1 MNKVVEKWDE
11 ILQIVKTEHD
21 LSDVSFN
28 TWLKPL
34 TVYEVVD
41 NVVTIIVPSEQV
53 GLNYISKKYKLP
65 LQVTISEVTGM
76 ENCDINF
83 ILPEDVPKK
92 EEVSPK
98 AQSQDARCEEAH
110 LNPKYTFDTFVVGS
124 NNKFAQAAALA
135 VAESPGDTYN
145 PLFIYG
151 GAGLGKTHLMHSIAH
166 FIIDHDENSK
176 VLYVTSEEF
185 TNELIET
192 IRNGNNSA
200 MTKFR
205 EKYRNIDVLL
215 VDDIQ
220 FIIGKEST
228 QEEFFHT
235 FNSLH
240 SAKKQIII
248 SSDKPP
254 KDMEILEE
262 RFRSRFEWGLIADIT
277 LPDYETRMA
286 ILHKKE
292 EMDGYDINEEVIKYI
307 ANNIKSNIRELE
319 GAINKVMA
327 FAKLEKKEVTLELA
341 EQALKDIISPDEKK
355 VITPDYIISM
365 VAEHF
370 DVTVDDLCGN
380 KRNSKIVTPRQIAM
394 YLCREIISTPLKSIG
409 KCLGNRDHTTI
420 MHGIDKIEKE
430 INNDENLKNT
440 IETLKKKI
448 NPQADKIVS
457 ICRALDMSLV
467 DLLCDE
473 ETVEPAAQIDC
484 LTNENYMIEL
494 FRQSDAESKRRIIS
508 YIELLEVC
516 KQINNACQSRKR
528 QRNVSIIQDID
539 GNNIVVINDIRFK
552 GKRSI
557 NWREVRAYLKE
568 YVGDFYMVASTGDVI
583 YIGADLPNEYSG
595 SKYTHSIKG
604 TNAKAK
610 ANATQGIPEMIEIAV
625 ALS

>member
-235 FNSLH
+235 FNALYD
-240 SAKKQIII
+240 ARKQIVLT
-248 SSDKPP
+248 SDRPP
-254 KDMEILEE
+254 KEIKTLED
-262 RFRSRFEWGLIADIT
+262 RLRSRFEQDLIADIQP
-277 LPDYETRMA
+277 PDLETRIA
-286 ILHKKE
+286 IIKRKAEL
-292 EMDGYDINEEVIKYI
+292 DGVEISDEVCEYVASKIK
-307 ANNIKSNIRELE
+307 ANIRQLE
-319 GAINKVMA
+319 GTVKKIKAKYYLDSEKPTINSVQGIISDILNNDA
-327 FAKLEKKEVTLELA
+327 PPEVTVERIIDEVARTYGVSADEIRSQKNRSANISNARHIAIYVTRELTT
-341 EQALKDIISPDEKK
+341 L
-355 VITPDYIISM
+355 SM
-365 VAEHF
+365 VAIGEEF
-370 DVTVDDLCGN
+370 GN
-380 KRNSKIVTPRQIAM
+380 RHYSTIIYTIQKVQKMMEKDRKVK
-394 YLCREIISTPLKSIG
+394 EIIDDTIKNI
-409 KCLGNRDHTTI
+409 RD
-420 MHGIDKIEKE
+420 
-430 INNDENLKNT
+430 
-440 IETLKKKI
+440 
-448 NPQADKIVS
+448 
-457 ICRALDMSLV
+457 R
-467 DLLCDE
+467 
-473 ETVEPAAQIDC
+473 
-484 LTNENYMIEL
+484 
-494 FRQSDAESKRRIIS
+494 
-508 YIELLEVC
+508 
-516 KQINNACQSRKR
+516 
-528 QRNVSIIQDID
+528 
-539 GNNIVVINDIRFK
+539 
-552 GKRSI
+552 
-557 NWREVRAYLKE
+557 
-568 YVGDFYMVASTGDVI
+568 
-583 YIGADLPNEYSG
+583 
-595 SKYTHSIKG
+595 
-604 TNAKAK
+604 
-610 ANATQGIPEMIEIAV
+610 
-625 ALS
+625 

>member
-1 MNKVVEKWDE
+1 MNTVIEKWDE
-11 ILQIVKTEHD
+11 ILNIVKTEHD
-21 LSDVSFN
+21 LSEVSFN

-34 TVYEVVD
+34 KVYEVNG

-53 GLNYISKKYKLP
+53 GLSYITKKYKLP
-65 LQVTISEVTGM
+65 LQVTISEVAGM
-76 ENCDINF
+76 DNCNVRF
-83 ILPEDVPKK
+83 ILPEDVPAKK
-92 EEVSPK
+92 TVSSGNSHT
-98 AQSQDARCEEAH
+98 AQDIRCEEAH
-110 LNPKYTFDTFVVGS
+110 LNPKYTFDTFIVGS

-135 VAESPGDTYN
+135 VAESPGEAYN

-166 FIIDHDENSK
+166 FIIEHNEKSK

-292 EMDGYDINEEVIKYI
+292 EMDGYNINEEVIKYI

-319 GAINKVMA
+319 GAFNKVMA
-327 FAKLEKKEVTLELA
+327 SAKLEQKDVTLELA
-341 EQALKDIISPDEKK
+341 EQALKDIISPDEKR
-355 VITPDYIISM
+355 VITPEYIISI
-365 VAEHF
+365 VAEHYN
-370 DVTVDDLCGN
+370 VTTADLCGN
-380 KRNSKIVTPRQIAM
+380 KRSSKIVIPRQVAM
-394 YLCREIISTPLKSIG
+394 YLCRELTSTPLKSIG
-409 KCLGNRDHTTI
+409 KSLGNRDHTTI
-420 MHGIDKIEKE
+420 MHGIEKMEKE
-430 INNDENLKNT
+430 IITDSNLNNT
-440 IETLKKKI
+440 IDILKKKI
-448 NPQADKIVS
+448 NPQ
-457 ICRALDMSLV
+457 
-467 DLLCDE
+467 
-473 ETVEPAAQIDC
+473 
-484 LTNENYMIEL
+484 N
-494 FRQSDAESKRRIIS
+494 
-508 YIELLEVC
+508 
-516 KQINNACQSRKR
+516 
-528 QRNVSIIQDID
+528 
-539 GNNIVVINDIRFK
+539 
-552 GKRSI
+552 
-557 NWREVRAYLKE
+557 
-568 YVGDFYMVASTGDVI
+568 
-583 YIGADLPNEYSG
+583 
-595 SKYTHSIKG
+595 
-604 TNAKAK
+604 
-610 ANATQGIPEMIEIAV
+610 
-625 ALS
+625 

>member
-1 MNKVVEKWDE
+1 MNTVIEKWDE
-11 ILQIVKTEHD
+11 ILNIVKTEHD
-21 LSDVSFN
+21 LSEVSFN

-34 TVYEVVD
+34 KVYEVNG

-53 GLNYISKKYKLP
+53 GLSYITKKYKLP
-65 LQVTISEVTGM
+65 LQVTISEVAGM
-76 ENCDINF
+76 DNCDVRF
-83 ILPEDVPKK
+83 ILPEDVPAKK
-92 EEVSPK
+92 TVS
-98 AQSQDARCEEAH
+98 SGNSHTTQDIRCEEAH
-110 LNPKYTFDTFVVGS
+110 LNPKYTFDTFIVGS

-135 VAESPGDTYN
+135 VAESPGEAYN

-166 FIIDHDENSK
+166 FIIEHNEKSK

-292 EMDGYDINEEVIKYI
+292 EMDGYNINEEVIKYI

-319 GAINKVMA
+319 GAFNKVMA
-327 FAKLEKKEVTLELA
+327 SAKLEQKDVTLELA
-341 EQALKDIISPDEKK
+341 EQALKDIISPDEKR
-355 VITPDYIISM
+355 VITPEYIISI
-365 VAEHF
+365 VAEHYN
-370 DVTVDDLCGN
+370 VTTADLCGN
-380 KRNSKIVTPRQIAM
+380 KRSSKIVIPRQVAM
-394 YLCREIISTPLKSIG
+394 YLCRELTSTPLKSIG
-409 KCLGNRDHTTI
+409 KSLGNRDHTTI
-420 MHGIDKIEKE
+420 MHGIEKMEKE
-430 INNDENLKNT
+430 IITDSNLNNT
-440 IETLKKKI
+440 IDILKKKI
-448 NPQADKIVS
+448 NPQ
-457 ICRALDMSLV
+457 
-467 DLLCDE
+467 
-473 ETVEPAAQIDC
+473 
-484 LTNENYMIEL
+484 N
-494 FRQSDAESKRRIIS
+494 
-508 YIELLEVC
+508 
-516 KQINNACQSRKR
+516 
-528 QRNVSIIQDID
+528 
-539 GNNIVVINDIRFK
+539 
-552 GKRSI
+552 
-557 NWREVRAYLKE
+557 
-568 YVGDFYMVASTGDVI
+568 
-583 YIGADLPNEYSG
+583 
-595 SKYTHSIKG
+595 
-604 TNAKAK
+604 
-610 ANATQGIPEMIEIAV
+610 
-625 ALS
+625 

>member
-1 MNKVVEKWDE
+1 MDKVIEKWDE
-11 ILQIVKTEHD
+11 ILQTVKRD
-21 LSDVSFN
+21 YNISDVAFN

-34 TVYEVVD
+34 EVYDVTD
-41 NVVTIIVPSEQV
+41 NVITILVPSEQV
-53 GLNYISKKYKLP
+53 VLINLLNKKYKLL
-65 LQVTISEVTGM
+65 LQVTICELTGISE
-76 ENCDINF
+76 CDVKF
-83 ILPEDVPKK
+83 ISPDEAPQKDVPSYDNAAPAMSDI
-92 EEVSPK
+92 ER
-98 AQSQDARCEEAH
+98 RCEDAH
-110 LNPKYTFDTFVVGS
+110 LNPKYIFDTFIVGN

-166 FIIDHDENSK
+166 YIIEHDENSK

-200 MTKFR
+200 MSKFR

-292 EMDGYDINEEVIKYI
+292 ELEGYNISEEVINYI
-307 ANNIKSNIRELE
+307 ATNIKSNIRELE
-319 GAINKVMA
+319 GAFNKVVA
-327 FAKLEKKEVTLELA
+327 YAKLEKKEVTLELA
-341 EQALKDIISPDEKK
+341 EQALKDIVAPNENKQ
-355 VITPDYIISM
+355 ITADYIISM

-370 DVTVDDLCGN
+370 NVSTADLCGN
-380 KRNSKIVTPRQIAM
+380 KRSSKIVMPRQVAM
-394 YLCREIISTPLKSIG
+394 YLCREILAIPLKNVG
-409 KCLGNRDHTTI
+409 QYLGNRDHTTV
-420 MHGIDKIEKE
+420 MHGVEKIEKE
-430 INNDENLKNT
+430 LQNNEQLQNT
-440 IETLKKKI
+440 IDTLKKKI
-448 NPQADKIVS
+448 NPQ
-457 ICRALDMSLV
+457 
-467 DLLCDE
+467 
-473 ETVEPAAQIDC
+473 T
-484 LTNENYMIEL
+484 
-494 FRQSDAESKRRIIS
+494 
-508 YIELLEVC
+508 
-516 KQINNACQSRKR
+516 
-528 QRNVSIIQDID
+528 
-539 GNNIVVINDIRFK
+539 
-552 GKRSI
+552 
-557 NWREVRAYLKE
+557 
-568 YVGDFYMVASTGDVI
+568 
-583 YIGADLPNEYSG
+583 
-595 SKYTHSIKG
+595 
-604 TNAKAK
+604 
-610 ANATQGIPEMIEIAV
+610 
-625 ALS
+625 